1 MLHDLLFALSGYPG
15 DIFKETTSGKVEV
28 AAGIPNLSPNE
39 TSALNY
45 LLHLSTRYI
54 FFKKFISCNTSA
66 ITLPGQEVSSDGL
79 KRGCYLKAFCSGLEH
94 VLTPYRECLL
104 NIEKE
109 ILKDLHLSLLFVQQ
123 ETDNYH
129 YLFDALY
136 DVITTIKSRKAHGCQ
151 ILEALAR
158 ASVCGN
164 EFVRDSI
171 LAITQ
176 RCHVVM
182 YNQLS
187 SWLLHGILIDRH
199 LEFFIEETF
208 EISRTNDT
216 NEDEFEETSI
226 VQQKDK
232 FQLRLSFLPSYIAP
246 RVANVIC
253 FVGTSL
259 HLFESDGKNHTFGST
274 SCKTVKK
281 KSSDLQS
288 ILQGKDTEF
297 VADLNA
303 LKQAKEF
310 INQDFEICIDKI
322 RSVVARELWELCV
335 EHAQLVSNLYMLKD
349 FYLLGRGELFLVF
362 LDEAGPILKNP
373 PSRVTQHDV
382 QQAFLRSAA
391 KIQMEDEKPF
401 DLFSL
406 TITQKQANR
415 STSFVSVDKMD
426 TGWACLGMDFK
437 VTWPLHT
444 VFKPAVLEKY
454 NHLFKFLLRVK
465 RTQAALQRIW
475 LTQMEA
481 RQGKDNSEDY
491 PDSDDATTEM
501 LQWKCRRD
509 MQYFVDNLQYYLQ
522 ADVLESHFTRLL
534 EKIRNT
540 SEKQRDFEAI
550 TTAHDNFL
558 NALLAQCFVLSN
570 TVCSNLIEILDI
582 CHQFCELMTASPLLH
597 SKEHIPQ
604 QVQELWKL
612 FSNKAVVFFQ
622 VLTRVCT
629 HQGNPHVAQLTL
641 RLDYNRYF
649 SSMTIKK

>member
-1 MLHDLLFALSGYPG
+1 MLHDLLFALSGNPG

-39 TSALNY
+39 VSALNY
-45 LLHLSTRYI
+45 LLHLATRYM
-54 FFKKFISCNTSA
+54 FFKKFISNNHT
-66 ITLPGQEVSSDGL
+66 TLQPNGQQFTNDGL
-79 KRGCYLKAFCSGLEH
+79 KIGCYLKAFCLGLQH
-94 VLTPYRECLL
+94 VLTPYRKCLL
-104 NIEKE
+104 RIEKE
-109 ILKDLHLSLLFVQQ
+109 ILKDVHLSLLYIQH
-123 ETDNYH
+123 ETGH
-129 YLFDALY
+129 FHFLFDSLY
-136 DVITTIKSRKAHGCQ
+136 DVINTIKSRKAHGCQ
-151 ILEALAR
+151 ILEVLSR

-164 EFVRDSI
+164 EYVRESV
-171 LAITQ
+171 LAIMKN
-176 RCHVVM
+176 CHVVM

-187 SWLLHGILIDRH
+187 SWLLHGLLIDRNN
-199 LEFFIEETF
+199 EFFIEATDVP
-208 EISRTNDT
+208 SSNTDDT
-216 NEDEFEETSI
+216 EEDLVEKSTVE
-226 VQQKDK
+226 QKDK
-232 FQLRLSFLPSYIAP
+232 FQLRLAYLPSYIAP
-246 RVANVIC
+246 RVAGVIC

-259 HLFESDGKNHTFGST
+259 HLFESDGKDHTFGANST
-274 SCKTVKK
+274 KRV
-281 KSSDLQS
+281 S
-288 ILQGKDTEF
+288 ILQGKDAEF

-335 EHAQLVSNLYMLKD
+335 DHAQLVSNLYMLKD

-362 LDEAGPILKNP
+362 LDEVTPILKNP

-382 QQAFLRSAA
+382 QQAFVRSAA
-391 KIQMEDEKPF
+391 KVQMEEEKPF

-406 TITQKQANR
+406 SITHKQDK
-415 STSFVSVDKMD
+415 SSSFVNVNTVN
-426 TGWACLGMDFK
+426 TGWSCLGMEYK

-444 VFKPAVLEKY
+444 IFKPSVLEKY

-465 RTQAALQRIW
+465 RTQSALQRIW
-475 LTQMEA
+475 PLQMEK
-481 RQGKDNSEDY
+481 RQRRDNST
-491 PDSDDATTEM
+491 DDKM
-501 LQWKCRRD
+501 MQWKCRRD

-534 EKIRNT
+534 EKIKNT

-582 CHQFCELMTASPLLH
+582 CQQFCDLMFTSTLLQ
-597 SKEHIPQ
+597 SKEHIPI
-604 QVQELWKL
+604 QVEKLWTL
-612 FSNKAVVFFQ
+612 FSNKTLIFFQ

-629 HQGNPHVAQLTL
+629 HQSNPHVAQLTL

-649 SSMTIKK
+649 S